1 MTQKPDT
8 TMSQTRDVLKLF
20 GMWKIDQKEQINLL
34 GLPTHTKP
42 RTLNRYKT
50 EALPDDNETQERISA
65 FISIHHAL
73 LHAFPHNESLANY
86 WITTE
91 SDMFYGKRPL
101 DVMLNS
107 GLDGIRYVLG
117 HLTQGDQ
124 W

>member
-1 MTQKPDT
+1 
-8 TMSQTRDVLKLF
+8 
-20 GMWKIDQKEQINLL
+20 MWDIDQKEQINLL
-34 GLPTHTKP
+34 GLPSHLKP
-42 RTLNRYKT
+42 RALNKYKT
-50 EALPDDNETQERISA
+50 EALPDDDETRERLDA
-65 FISIHHAL
+65 FINIHHAL

-107 GLDGIRYVLG
+107 GLDGIRYVLD
-117 HLTQGDQ
+117 HLRQGEQ